1 MLLMKNQPK
10 LGRFDKFSRNVL
22 LDTSKM
28 LKDAKDELFSD
39 VRGRVL
45 EVGAGIGVNVFF
57 LNKPEVT
64 EWIAVEPDDKLT
76 PECRSMLEVMG
87 DRAKVFEGYLHDL
100 NEKPNSFDCV
110 ILTTLLCSVPDPAE
124 IVRDAHKML
133 KKGGKLYIIEHM
145 GDSLGLRAAF
155 QVTAKLPWKWTTG
168 CNCRNNPIPA
178 LSQAGLWAE
187 EVKLENAP
195 LRLKRFSLMV
205 ELLKPF
211 GMATLT
217 KV

>member
-1 MLLMKNQPK
+1 MKNQPK

-178 LSQAGLWAE
+178 LSQPGLWAE
-187 EVKLENAP
+187 EVKLKNAP

-211 GMATLT
+211 GMAKLT

>member
-1 MLLMKNQPK
+1 MENQPK
-10 LGRFDKFSRNVL
+10 LGLFNKIATNVL
-22 LDTSKM
+22 LDNTKI
-28 LKDAKDELFSD
+28 LKDAKEKLFSD
-39 VRGRVL
+39 VQGRVL

-178 LSQAGLWAE
+178 LSQPGLWAE

>member
-1 MLLMKNQPK
+1 MENQPK

-145 GDSLGLRAAF
+145 GDSLGFRAAF

-178 LSQAGLWAE
+178 LSQPGLWAE
-187 EVKLENAP
+187 KVKLENAP

-211 GMATLT
+211 GMAKLT

>member
-1 MLLMKNQPK
+1 
-10 LGRFDKFSRNVL
+10 
-22 LDTSKM
+22 M
-28 LKDAKDELFSD
+28 LKKRVACLPKICRQTGGKGSGRRERNTRKEELFND
-39 VRGRVL
+39 VQGRVL

-178 LSQAGLWAE
+178 LSQPGLWAE

-195 LRLKRFSLMV
+195 LRLKKFSLMV

>member
-1 MLLMKNQPK
+1 
-10 LGRFDKFSRNVL
+10 
-22 LDTSKM
+22 
-28 LKDAKDELFSD
+28 
-39 VRGRVL
+39 
-45 EVGAGIGVNVFF
+45 
-57 LNKPEVT
+57 
-64 EWIAVEPDDKLT
+64 
-76 PECRSMLEVMG
+76 MG

-195 LRLKRFSLMV
+195 LRLKKFSLMV

>member
-1 MLLMKNQPK
+1 
-10 LGRFDKFSRNVL
+10 
-22 LDTSKM
+22 M
-28 LKDAKDELFSD
+28 LKDAKEELFND
-39 VRGRVL
+39 VKGRVL

-100 NEKPNSFDCV
+100 DEKPASFDCV

-133 KKGGKLYIIEHM
+133 KKGGKLYLIEHM
-145 GDSLGLRAAF
+145 GDSLGIRAAF

-178 LSQAGLWAE
+178 LSQPGLWVE

-205 ELLKPF
+205 EVLKPF
-211 GMATLT
+211 GMAKLT

>member
-1 MLLMKNQPK
+1 MKNQPK

-124 IVRDAHKML
+124 IVRDAHKLL

-195 LRLKRFSLMV
+195 LRLKKFSLMV

>member
-1 MLLMKNQPK
+1 MKNQPK

-145 GDSLGLRAAF
+145 GDSLGFRAAF

-178 LSQAGLWAE
+178 LSQPGLWAE
-187 EVKLENAP
+187 EVKLDNAP

-211 GMATLT
+211 GMAKLT

>member
-1 MLLMKNQPK
+1 MKNQPK
-10 LGRFDKFSRNVL
+10 LGRFDKFARNIL

-28 LKDAKDELFSD
+28 LKDAKEELFSD

-57 LNKPEVT
+57 LNRPEVT
-64 EWIAVEPDDKLT
+64 EWIAVEPDNKLT
-76 PECRSMLEVMG
+76 PECRNMMEVMG

-100 NEKPNSFDCV
+100 DEKPGSFDCV

-133 KKGGKLYIIEHM
+133 KKGGKLYLIEHM
-145 GDSLGLRAAF
+145 GDSLGIRAAF

-178 LSQAGLWAE
+178 LSQPGLWVE

-211 GMATLT
+211 GMAKLT

>member
-1 MLLMKNQPK
+1 MKNK
-10 LGRFDKFSRNVL
+10 LKILIYGFGRMGLTHYS
-22 LDTSKM
+22 
-28 LKDAKDELFSD
+28 
-39 VRGRVL
+39 
-45 EVGAGIGVNVFF
+45 I
-57 LNKPEVT
+57 LNKLTTNSEFY
-64 EWIAVEPDDKLT
+64 IIEPDNKLT

-100 NEKPNSFDCV
+100 NEKPGSFDCV
-110 ILTTLLCSVPDPAE
+110 ILTTLLCSVPDPAG

-155 QVTAKLPWKWTTG
+155 QVTAKLPWKWATG

-178 LSQAGLWAE
+178 LSQPGLWAE

-195 LRLKRFSLMV
+195 LRLKKISLMV

>member
-1 MLLMKNQPK
+1 
-10 LGRFDKFSRNVL
+10 
-22 LDTSKM
+22 
-28 LKDAKDELFSD
+28 
-39 VRGRVL
+39 
-45 EVGAGIGVNVFF
+45 
-57 LNKPEVT
+57 
-64 EWIAVEPDDKLT
+64 
-76 PECRSMLEVMG
+76 MLEVMG

-110 ILTTLLCSVPDPAE
+110 ILTTLLCSVPKPAE

-145 GDSLGLRAAF
+145 GDSLGIRAAF

-178 LSQAGLWAE
+178 LSQPGLWAE

-211 GMATLT
+211 GMAKLT

>member
-1 MLLMKNQPK
+1 MENQPK
-10 LGRFDKFSRNVL
+10 LGRFDKFARNIL

-64 EWIAVEPDDKLT
+64 EWIAVEPDNKLT

-100 NEKPNSFDCV
+100 DEEPNSFDCV

-145 GDSLGLRAAF
+145 GDSLGFRAAF

-178 LSQAGLWAE
+178 LSQPGLWAE
-187 EVKLENAP
+187 EVKLDNAP

-211 GMATLT
+211 GMAKLT

>member
-1 MLLMKNQPK
+1 MKNQPK

-178 LSQAGLWAE
+178 LSQPGLWAE
-187 EVKLENAP
+187 EVKLDNAP

-211 GMATLT
+211 GMAKLT